1 MAVIVNQTDY
11 SHQTTTER
19 KRPVMPKSQ
28 QDRSHVD
35 RLIRSYQKDRSQSS
49 TESQSCEQTD
59 KIISIRSQSVI
70 NRIAVKGK
78 YQYDRSP
85 SLLQKEKKEQTS
97 YTTVIGTMTQW
108 KRQYIEFQGQRSVRS
123 VRSLSFDSQDQ
134 CKQYP
139 ETVNVYHDLKL

>member
-19 KRPVMPKSQ
+19 KRPVMPKAQ

-85 SLLQKEKKEQTS
+85 SLLQKEQTS

>member
-28 QDRSHVD
+28 QDRTHVD
-35 RLIRSYQKDRSQSS
+35 RLITSYQKDRSQSS
-49 TESQSCEQTD
+49 TESQSCGQTD
-59 KIISIRSQSVI
+59 KIISKRSQSVI
-70 NRIAVKGK
+70 NRIAVKGIF
-78 YQYDRSP
+78 QYDPSP
-85 SLLQKEKKEQTS
+85 SLLQKEQTS
-97 YTTVIGTMTQW
+97 YTNVFGFMTQW
-108 KRQYIEFQGQRSVRS
+108 KRQYIEFQGQRLVRS